1 MAASAVS
8 ARSRQATE
16 ADPDMTEPGAAP
28 DNSQI
33 AGSRFG
39 DTARRVASAV
49 LLAPIALISA
59 WAGGWVF
66 AGMLAIAAIAMA
78 LEVCHL
84 VYRSTHPLDAL
95 GLIFAVLLAIVFAAS
110 GLPSAA
116 LALTAAI
123 MAFALAGRLW
133 REKPVGQVLIAY
145 PYLVL
150 PFVALIWLR
159 NDPSYGLEAVFWLL
173 VMVWAIDSFAY
184 FAGRTIGGPKLMPSI
199 SPKKTWAGLIGGMLG
214 AVAAGVA
221 AALMIGVGSPILLG
235 IVSAGLAVVEQLGD
249 FYESAMKRR
258 AGLKDSGH
266 LIPGHG
272 GMLDRVD
279 GLIAVTVG
287 AALLGII
294 HNAAQPAAGVLIW
307 P

>member
-1 MAASAVS
+1 
-8 ARSRQATE
+8 
-16 ADPDMTEPGAAP
+16 
-28 DNSQI
+28 
-33 AGSRFG
+33 
-39 DTARRVASAV
+39 
-49 LLAPIALISA
+49 
-59 WAGGWVF
+59 
-66 AGMLAIAAIAMA
+66 MA
-78 LEVCHL
+78 LEVSHL
-84 VYRSTHPLDAL
+84 IYRSTGVRDAL
-95 GLIFAVLLAIVFAAS
+95 GLILAVLLAIAFAAA
-110 GLPSAA
+110 GLPSAG
-116 LALTAAI
+116 LAVAAGI

-133 REKPVGQVLIAY
+133 RQRSAGQALIAY

-199 SPKKTWAGLIGGMLG
+199 SPKKTWAGLIGGMVG

-221 AALMIGVGSPILLG
+221 AALMIGAGSPILLAV
-235 IVSAGLAVVEQLGD
+235 VSAGLAIVEQLGD
-249 FYESAMKRR
+249 FFESAMKRR

-272 GMLDRVD
+272 GVLDRVD
-279 GLIAVTVG
+279 GLMAVTVA
-287 AALLGII
+287 AALLGIV
-294 HNAAQPAAGVLIW
+294 HNAANPAAGVLIW

>member
-1 MAASAVS
+1 M
-8 ARSRQATE
+8 
-16 ADPDMTEPGAAP
+16 P
-28 DNSQI
+28 
-33 AGSRFG
+33 
-39 DTARRVASAV
+39 
-49 LLAPIALISA
+49 LAL
-59 WAGGWVF
+59 
-66 AGMLAIAAIAMA
+66 
-78 LEVCHL
+78 
-84 VYRSTHPLDAL
+84 AL
-95 GLIFAVLLAIVFAAS
+95 GLFVGQLRDLTDQPLQCGIVLPLRHADQVQ
-110 GLPSAA
+110 LER
-116 LALTAAI
+116 
-123 MAFALAGRLW
+123 RLW

-249 FYESAMKRR
+249 FFESAMKRR

-279 GLIAVTVG
+279 GLMAVTVG
-287 AALLGII
+287 AALLGMI
-294 HNAAQPAAGVLIW
+294 HYAAHPAAGVLIW